1 MILIFVLSRLASSL
15 LILPV
20 LILSPSSS
28 HTFMIRR
35 FTSCTLLISSEKTA
49 VGISRSIAIFFAI
62 ESTKAVLPIAGR
74 AAMITRSGDC
84 QPDVILSKAW
94 NPEGIPEIEPVFIA
108 AFSIRLKASSI
119 TGSICV
125 TSRFCE
131 RCEISKIPASAVCIS
146 SSTSWVSSKPIS
158 SICAASA
165 ITSRAVAFFAIIS
178 AW

>member
-1 MILIFVLSRLASSL
+1 MILIFVFRRLASSL
-15 LILPV
+15 VILPV

-49 VGISRSIAIFFAI
+49 VGISRSMAICLAM

-74 AAMITRSGDC
+74 AAMITRSGVC
-84 QPDVILSKAW
+84 QPEVILSSAW
-94 NPEGIPEIEPVFIA
+94 NPDGIPEIEPVFLA
-108 AFSIRLKASSI
+108 AFSIRLKASSM

-125 TSRFCE
+125 TSRFCDL
-131 RCEISKIPASAVCIS
+131 CEISKIPASAVCIS
-146 SSTSWVSSKPIS
+146 SSTSCVSSKPIS
-158 SICAASA
+158 SICAARA
-165 ITSRAVAFFAIIS
+165 ITSRAVAFLAITS